1 MKVTKILLIG
11 LFSAFFDSSDN
22 RKKERRLTIIGLL
35 EWLLLIANFCV
46 LTFAIEISWW
56 ISLIMTIGVYLLLI
70 LIIALIEVI
79 VDLCGNGKK
88 RHKPKNSIDDNIK

>member
-70 LIIALIEVI
+70 LTKSVQSA
-79 VDLCGNGKK
+79 GKNMK
-88 RHKPKNSIDDNIK
+88 YRYNILYKFFLR